1 MMDSQDTNQPLN
13 EGKLEEEKK
22 TAEVTDSAVTPAE
35 EVLTPEKETETAPSD
50 AAEVN
55 NTEEIKQEEPEKAAV
70 LVEEPQE
77 KKVEK
82 EELEPQE
89 KKAKHFNNKEEVI
102 ARLKEISKGNCQNS
116 KQELDSLKQAFYKL
130 HTLEQEEAK
139 KVFMEAGGAE
149 DDFIPTVNQKEDEF
163 KEIMSAIKEKRN
175 KFAEELEKIKE
186 QNLQIKLSII
196 DELKEMVE
204 SPDEANKSYNE
215 FKKIQ
220 QQWNQTTPVPQ
231 DRVNELWKNYQLYV
245 EKFYDILKLNNE
257 FREYDFKKNLEIKTH
272 LCEAAERLNNEP
284 DVISAFHQLQKLHQE
299 FRDTGPVAKD
309 LREEVWQRFKAASS
323 NVNRRHQQY
332 FESLKEEE
340 QNNLDQ
346 KTVICEIVEAVD
358 LDSLKSFSAWEDK
371 TQEIIALQ
379 SKWKTIGFGPQKMNS
394 KIFERFRK
402 GCDEFFKRKSEYF
415 KALKENMNANLAK
428 KRELVKNA
436 EELKD
441 STDWKTTAD
450 ALTKLQKEWKTIGPV
465 SKKYSDSVW
474 KQFITACDYFFDQ
487 KNKANNSQHSAEHQN
502 LEQKKLII
510 DKLKAINQDTD
521 DSEAEKTVR
530 DLIKEWNTV
539 GHVPFKEKDK
549 VYEQFHNKV
558 DEIFERLHISAAARN
573 LNNFNTSINN
583 YAGGTQ
589 GIYREREKLVRNY
602 EAIKS
607 ELQTYENNLGFLSS
621 SSKSG
626 SSLLTEVNRK
636 VERLKSDLDLA
647 LQKIKTIDKQT
658 KKDNEET
665 K

>member
-1 MMDSQDTNQPLN
+1 
-13 EGKLEEEKK
+13 
-22 TAEVTDSAVTPAE
+22 
-35 EVLTPEKETETAPSD
+35 
-50 AAEVN
+50 
-55 NTEEIKQEEPEKAAV
+55 
-70 LVEEPQE
+70 
-77 KKVEK
+77 
-82 EELEPQE
+82 
-89 KKAKHFNNKEEVI
+89 
-102 ARLKEISKGNCQNS
+102 
-116 KQELDSLKQAFYKL
+116 
-130 HTLEQEEAK
+130 
-139 KVFMEAGGAE
+139 
-149 DDFIPTVNQKEDEF
+149 
-163 KEIMSAIKEKRN
+163 
-175 KFAEELEKIKE
+175 
-186 QNLQIKLSII
+186 
-196 DELKEMVE
+196 
-204 SPDEANKSYNE
+204 
-215 FKKIQ
+215 
-220 QQWNQTTPVPQ
+220 
-231 DRVNELWKNYQLYV
+231 
-245 EKFYDILKLNNE
+245 
-257 FREYDFKKNLEIKTH
+257 
-272 LCEAAERLNNEP
+272 
-284 DVISAFHQLQKLHQE
+284 
-299 FRDTGPVAKD
+299 
-309 LREEVWQRFKAASS
+309 
-323 NVNRRHQQY
+323 
-332 FESLKEEE
+332 
-340 QNNLDQ
+340 
-346 KTVICEIVEAVD
+346 
-358 LDSLKSFSAWEDK
+358 
-371 TQEIIALQ
+371 
-379 SKWKTIGFGPQKMNS
+379 MNS